1 MKSKMQRDV
10 NWKEILYLAC
20 LCIYIIIFTLVRDGD
35 VLTYVSFVK
44 WDQYLDFINIIKI
57 ILVIKIVFDIVEE
70 PGIIMI
76 IGFTEVVDFMVY
88 KHNSA
93 DVFLS
98 MALWFLCAGKNVR
111 ARKITECLFA
121 SHLISFV
128 MMVVLCVTGI
138 LPFGETIKNGHTAV
152 SYSLGF
158 SHPNTAAAKIFQIVL
173 LFWLLR
179 KGRLRLIHYLGII
192 ITMVVVK
199 AVTDCSTVVL
209 LLGLLLICTVLYN
222 KRGVTQFLYRK
233 ITVVRNLFLA
243 GYLGVLGITTV
254 FVCICKDGEIFKK
267 LFGTFGARIAEAVKY
282 YQYYGFSLWGQPLMY
297 YKSDPKEAE
306 KAGLYTLD
314 NGYMYLLLGFG
325 IVLFLYFI
333 FLHAGTLWW
342 MFERKRLDYVIVY
355 GIFFIYGFLET
366 LVIRTGMNF
375 TLFYLFGFI
384 WEYYDRRKQAENSRS
399 RRLWQKN

>member
-98 MALWFLCAGKNVR
+98 MTLWFLCAGKNVR

-209 LLGLLLICTVLYN
+209 LLGLLLVCTVLYN
-222 KRGVTQFLYRK
+222 RRGVTQFLYRK

-243 GYLGVLGITTV
+243 LYFGSTGILVAFICV
-254 FVCICKDGEIFKK
+254 FRNENVFKA
-267 LFGTFGARIAEAVKY
+267 LGTFGSRIIECMQY
-282 YQYYGFSLWGQPLMY
+282 YQYYGLSLWGQPLMY
-297 YKSDPKEAE
+297 YKSDPKEAA

-314 NGYMYLLLGFG
+314 NGYIYLLLGFG
-325 IVLFLYFI
+325 IVLFLYFM

-355 GIFFIYGFLET
+355 GMFFIYGFLET
-366 LVIRTGMNF
+366 LVIRIGMNF

-384 WEYYDRRKQAENSRS
+384 WEYYDRRKPAENSRS
-399 RRLWQKN
+399 KRLWQKN

>member
-1 MKSKMQRDV
+1 MV
-10 NWKEILYLAC
+10 
-20 LCIYIIIFTLVRDGD
+20 
-35 VLTYVSFVK
+35 FVK
-44 WDQYLDFINIIKI
+44 
-57 ILVIKIVFDIVEE
+57 
-70 PGIIMI
+70 
-76 IGFTEVVDFMVY
+76 T
-88 KHNSA
+88 
-93 DVFLS
+93 
-98 MALWFLCAGKNVR
+98 
-111 ARKITECLFA
+111 
-121 SHLISFV
+121 
-128 MMVVLCVTGI
+128 
-138 LPFGETIKNGHTAV
+138 
-152 SYSLGF
+152 
-158 SHPNTAAAKIFQIVL
+158 
-173 LFWLLR
+173 
-179 KGRLRLIHYLGII
+179 
-192 ITMVVVK
+192 
-199 AVTDCSTVVL
+199 VTDCSTVVL

-254 FVCICKDGEIFKK
+254 FVCLCKDGEIFKK

-297 YKSDPKEAE
+297 NKSDPKEAE

-342 MFERKRLDYVIVY
+342 MFERRRLDYVIVY

-384 WEYYDRRKQAENSRS
+384 WEYYDRRKQVENSRS

>member
-20 LCIYIIIFTLVRDGD
+20 LCTYIIISTLVGEGSI
-35 VLTYVSFVK
+35 LTYIPLVK
-44 WDQYLDFINIIKI
+44 WEHYIAFINMIKAL
-57 ILVIKIVFDIVEE
+57 LVLKMIFDIAEE
-70 PGIIMI
+70 PRMI
-76 IGFTEVVDFMVY
+76 FLIAITETIGFMVY
-88 KHNSA
+88 THNPT

-111 ARKITECLFA
+111 ARKITECLFG
-121 SHLISFV
+121 SHLVSFIILES
-128 MMVVLCVTGI
+128 LCVAGI
-138 LPFGETIKNGHTAV
+138 VPLGKTIKSGHLVA

-158 SHPNTAAAKIFQIVL
+158 SHPNTAASKILQLVL

-179 KGRLRLIHYLGII
+179 KGRLRLVHYLGII
-192 ITMVVVK
+192 ITMVFVK
-199 AVTDCSTVVL
+199 TVTDCSTVVL

-243 GYLGVLGITTV
+243 LYFGSTGILVAFICV
-254 FVCICKDGEIFKK
+254 FRNENVFKA
-267 LFGTFGARIAEAVKY
+267 LGTFGSRIIECMQY
-282 YQYYGFSLWGQPLMY
+282 YQYYGLSLWGQPLMY
-297 YKSDPKEAE
+297 YKSDPKEAA

-314 NGYMYLLLGFG
+314 NGYIYLLLGFG
-325 IVLFLYFI
+325 IVLFLYFM

-355 GIFFIYGFLET
+355 GMFFIYGFLET

-384 WEYYDRRKQAENSRS
+384 WEYYDRRKPAENSRS
-399 RRLWQKN
+399 KRLWQKN

>member
-20 LCIYIIIFTLVRDGD
+20 LCTYIIISTLVGEGSI
-35 VLTYVSFVK
+35 LTYIPLVK
-44 WDQYLDFINIIKI
+44 WEHYIAFINMIKAL
-57 ILVIKIVFDIVEE
+57 LVLKMIFDIAEE
-70 PGIIMI
+70 PRMI
-76 IGFTEVVDFMVY
+76 FLIAITETIGFMVY
-88 KHNSA
+88 THNPT

-111 ARKITECLFA
+111 ARKITECLFG
-121 SHLISFV
+121 SHLVSFIILES
-128 MMVVLCVTGI
+128 LCVAGI
-138 LPFGETIKNGHTAV
+138 VPLGKTIKSGHLVA

-158 SHPNTAAAKIFQIVL
+158 SHPNTAASKILQLVL

-179 KGRLRLIHYLGII
+179 KGRLRLVHYLGII
-192 ITMVVVK
+192 ITMVFVK
-199 AVTDCSTVVL
+199 TVTDCSTVVL

-243 GYLGVLGITTV
+243 LYFGSTGILVAFICV
-254 FVCICKDGEIFKK
+254 FRNENVFKA
-267 LFGTFGARIAEAVKY
+267 LGTFGSRIIECMQY
-282 YQYYGFSLWGQPLMY
+282 YQYYGLSLWGQPLMY
-297 YKSDPKEAE
+297 YKSNPKEAA
-306 KAGLYTLD
+306 KADLYTLD
-314 NGYMYLLLGFG
+314 NGYIYLLLGFG
-325 IVLFLYFI
+325 IVLFLYFM

-355 GIFFIYGFLET
+355 GMFFIYGFLET
-366 LVIRTGMNF
+366 LVIRIGMNF

-384 WEYYDRRKQAENSRS
+384 WEYYDRRKPAENSRS
-399 RRLWQKN
+399 KRLWQKN